1 MKVRP
6 EDWFV
11 VIMSKEIIDFDPSLT
26 EEDQIQ
32 ALGGAAMAETTQ
44 LTPGYLSTEFMK
56 AREAFY
62 VPREGKVFLFCG
74 DDRPATEASA
84 DALHTSHPDV
94 MDIREGYASI
104 YSGFAGAVKNAL
116 VTGIVQYGPEF
127 VQRVGG
133 FNGMSEK
140 LLRFAS
146 DNEDDSIIAGLH
158 SAESNEENAATFN
171 AHCDNPMGCAYCM
184 GVGATSQLTVT
195 NPEISDVARD
205 DQVHVFGSD
214 DFFEDLKGAHQTLLE
229 EGTDGQMGNFA
240 IARAEYR
247 ELSKQLPVQVLQGN
261 HTGARTSGVISNF
274 DRSTVGS
281 ATKAH
286 EAGQDIYREDIAIA
300 AEYVLR
306 ALPEYKLNPEIL
318 LRAFQLDS
326 TSVRAVLA
334 SHDADPSLHG
344 KLDPTALAMG
354 VRGDIQQAIRELA
367 SI

>member
-1 MKVRP
+1 M
-6 EDWFV
+6 
-11 VIMSKEIIDFDPSLT
+11 
-26 EEDQIQ
+26 
-32 ALGGAAMAETTQ
+32 AATTRS
-44 LTPGYLSTEFMK
+44 TPGYLSAEFME
-56 AREAFY
+56 ACEAFY

-74 DDRPATEASA
+74 DDRPATDASA
-84 DALHTSHPDV
+84 DALHASYPDI
-94 MDIREGYASI
+94 MDVREGYASI
-104 YSGFAGAVKNAL
+104 YGGFAGAVKNAL
-116 VTGIVQYGPEF
+116 VTGIVQHGPEF

-140 LLRFAS
+140 LLRAA
-146 DNEDDSIIAGLH
+146 DSRHDLIIAGLH
-158 SAESNEENAATFN
+158 SAESNEENAAAFN

-184 GVGATSQLTVT
+184 GLGATSQLTASNT
-195 NPEISDVARD
+195 EISDVARA

-214 DFFEDLKGAHQTLLE
+214 AFFDDLKKAHQALLE
-229 EGTDGQMGNFA
+229 EATDGQMGDFA
-240 IARAEYR
+240 IARADYR
-247 ELSKQLPVQVLQGN
+247 ELGKQLPVQILQGS

-274 DRSTVGS
+274 DRNTVGS
-281 ATKAH
+281 AAKAH
-286 EAGQDIYREDIAIA
+286 KACQDIYREDIAIA

-354 VRGDIQQAIRELA
+354 VRGDVQQAIHELS

>member
-1 MKVRP
+1 
-6 EDWFV
+6 
-11 VIMSKEIIDFDPSLT
+11 
-26 EEDQIQ
+26 
-32 ALGGAAMAETTQ
+32 MAETTQ
-44 LTPGYLSTEFMK
+44 LTPGYLSAEFMK
-56 AREAFY
+56 ARKAFY

-84 DALHTSHPDV
+84 NTLRASHPDV
-94 MDIREGYASI
+94 MDVREGYASI
-104 YSGFAGAVKNAL
+104 YGGFAGAVKNAL

-140 LLRFAS
+140 LLSAANT
-146 DNEDDSIIAGLH
+146 NEGDSIIAGLH
-158 SAESNEENAATFN
+158 SAESNEENAANFN
-171 AHCDNPMGCAYCM
+171 ARCDNPLGCAYCM
-184 GVGATSQLTVT
+184 GVGATSHLTAT
-195 NPEISDVARD
+195 NTIVSDVARA

-214 DFFEDLKGAHQTLLE
+214 DFFDDLKGAHQMLLE
-229 EGTDGQMGNFA
+229 KGTDNKKGNFA
-240 IARAEYR
+240 VARAEYR
-247 ELSKQLPVQVLQGN
+247 ELSKQLPVQILQGN
-261 HTGARTSGVISNF
+261 HTSARTSGVISNF
-274 DRSTVGS
+274 DLHTVGS

-306 ALPEYKLNPEIL
+306 ALPEYQLNPEIL

-354 VRGDIQQAIRELA
+354 VRGNAQQAIRELA
-367 SI
+367 SL